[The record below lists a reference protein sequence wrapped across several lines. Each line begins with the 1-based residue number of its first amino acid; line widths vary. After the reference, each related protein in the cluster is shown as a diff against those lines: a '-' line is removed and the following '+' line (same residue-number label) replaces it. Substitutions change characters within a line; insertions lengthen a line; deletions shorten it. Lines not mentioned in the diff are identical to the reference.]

1 MATPSADELL
11 AHTDW
16 LLGLARALVGDANAE
31 DVVQETFAVAV
42 KQPPAKDGALRP
54 WLGGVARNIAKMT
67 TRSRVRREARELAA
81 PVTTDVP
88 TPEELVVRVQMQQR
102 VAKIVLELHEPLR
115 ATLLLRFFEGMD
127 ASEIARAQNIPASTV
142 RSRIKD
148 ALDRVRAT
156 LDQEHGGDR
165 KRWVALLAPLPLA
178 VSKAAVLGGGLVV
191 KKLIIGLLVLAAIVI
206 GTRVAGVWGG
216 GDKKEPAKDAKTV
229 AGSAKPAP
237 VVPKP
242 AAAPQ
247 TGGFDVRVFHD
258 DDPKGTL
265 RLEGQVIDEH
275 DAPVAKAMVAIDAN
289 PPIVVETEADG
300 SFVFDKLIPR
310 DYRLEATANDGYAGP
325 ARLRMTE
332 KPEPVTL
339 RLARGGTVE
348 VAVTNKADGSPVKS
362 AAVELR
368 STLTWK
374 ATTNAEGVATLK
386 GVGPVWAPLAVRAD
400 GFAPADVHVSAS
412 GNPEAAHRVAV
423 ALQHGA
429 AISGRVVDD
438 AGKPVGGARVYA
450 TSASE
455 PFLVVDPRRDGV
467 VAGTD
472 GKFTLPAVAPG
483 TWRLTAS
490 HGDFAPTTSDPL
502 NVDGKTAR
510 GGVEL
515 ALGAGAV
522 VKGIVK
528 DKAGKPVPSADVR
541 VVAQGFIWW
550 RPSRQAFTD
559 ADGKFEIT
567 GLARRAV
574 DVIAQADAGSSA
586 IMPLDL
592 VAKREHDIALT
603 LDTIGSIDGI
613 VVDSKG
619 TPIGDAQ
626 VIAEPDFS
634 SASTTDRTSWN
645 VRGVQETVTDQAG
658 KFHFPGLPD
667 GMYEVRAAR
676 LGATEHALSLA
687 PATSAKPNG
696 APITITLAADGRVTG
711 KLAFA
716 DGKVPASYNLMLGW
730 TYATPFAA
738 KDGSFALAGPPGKHR
753 LTITGL
759 GFVEQKKEVTIE
771 SGKDTDLG
779 TITVAGGRSISGRV
793 LDENHAPV
801 AKAKV
806 AAGGLLTGGG
816 TELYIEDESIGAKST
831 ETDENGQFVLEG
843 FPPTALTI
851 VAGKDNVGR
860 SQSLSIPPSSDS
872 ATLDLVLA
880 ATSGLDGKITRDG
893 KGLGDTVI
901 IANPIAVRAS
911 NFFVI
916 TGPDGTFAL
925 DALAPGAYIVYP
937 MLGGGGGKPKDIY
950 TKKVVVDLGKRTKV
964 EIDTTPG
971 PITLAVTIKTDKG
984 AAVPTAGVSAIGTA
998 LEVKAVDEFR
1008 DMSRVPFGPD
1018 QVIPVYMRPAVGG
1031 SVEIPGLRPG
1041 VHTICAIFGNPMQGD
1056 TSKVKFKCNPPTKL
1070 AGTKHAVTITV
1081 PAAWFE

>member
-1 MATPSADELL
+1 VATPSADDLL

-16 LLGLARALVGDANAE
+16 LMGLARALVGEANAE
-31 DVVQETFAVAV
+31 DIVQETFAVAV
-42 KQPPAKDGALRP
+42 KRPPQGAVRP
-54 WLGGVARNIAKMT
+54 WLGGIARNLSKMT

-81 PVTTDVP
+81 PAAAEVP
-88 TPEELVVRVQMQQR
+88 TPEALVARVQMQQR
-102 VAKIVLELHEPLR
+102 VARIVLELHEPLR

-156 LDQEHGGDR
+156 LDQEHAGDR
-165 KRWVALLAPLPLA
+165 KRWAVLLAPLPLA
-178 VSKAAVLGGGLVV
+178 APTKGAALLGGGLVM
-191 KKLIIGLLVLAAIVI
+191 KKLIIVLVVLLAIVI

-216 GDKKEPAKDAKTV
+216 KKET
-229 AGSAKPAP
+229 AKPAAVAKP
-237 VVPKP
+237 VTPAKPVAPKP

-247 TGGFDVRVFHD
+247 AGGFELPLFHD

-325 ARLRMTE
+325 ARLRLTE

-339 RLARGGTVE
+339 RLKRGGTVE
-348 VAVTNKADGSPVKS
+348 VAVTDKANGAPIKA

-412 GNPEAAHRVAV
+412 GNPDSAHRVAV

-429 AISGRVVDD
+429 AISGRVVDE
-438 AGKPVGGARVYA
+438 AGKPVAAARVYA

-467 VAGTD
+467 LSGTD
-472 GKFTLPAVAPG
+472 GKFSLPAVAPG

-490 HGDFAPTTSDPL
+490 HGDFAPTTSDPI
-502 NVDGKTAR
+502 NVDGKTPRA
-510 GGVEL
+510 GIEL
-515 ALGAGAV
+515 ALGAGAI

-550 RPSRQAFTD
+550 RSSRQAFTD
-559 ADGKFEIT
+559 ADGKFAIT
-567 GLARRAV
+567 GLARRTV
-574 DVIAQADAGSSA
+574 DVIAQADTGSSA
-586 IMPLDL
+586 ITPLDL
-592 VAKREHDIALT
+592 AAKREHDVTLT
-603 LDTIGSIDGI
+603 LDTSGAITGT
-613 VVDSKG
+613 VVDNKG
-619 TPIGDAQ
+619 APIGDAQ
-626 VIAEPDFS
+626 VIAEPDFAA
-634 SASTTDRTSWN
+634 ASTVDRIAWN
-645 VRGVQETVTDQAG
+645 VRGEQETVTDQAG

-667 GMYEVRAAR
+667 GTYQVRAAR

-687 PATSAKPNG
+687 PATTAKPNG
-696 APITITLAADGRVTG
+696 APLTITLAADGRVTG

-716 DGKVPASYNLMLGW
+716 DGKVPASYNVMLGW
-730 TYATPFAA
+730 TYPTPFAS
-738 KDGSFALAGPPGKHR
+738 KDGSFTLSGPPGKHR
-753 LTITGL
+753 LTITGI
-759 GFVEQKKEVTIE
+759 GFVEQKQEVTIDP
-771 SGKDTDLG
+771 GKDTDLG

-806 AAGGLLTGGG
+806 AAGMLLTGGG
-816 TELYIEDESIGAKST
+816 ADLYIEEESIGAKST

-843 FPPTALTI
+843 FPPATLTI
-851 VAGKDNVGR
+851 IAGKDNTGR
-860 SQSLSIPPSSDS
+860 SPSLRIPASSDS
-872 ATLDLVLA
+872 TSVDLVLA
-880 ATSGLDGKITRDG
+880 GTSGLDGKITRDG
-893 KGLGDTVI
+893 KPLGDTVI
-901 IANPIAVRAS
+901 IANPIAARGS
-911 NFFVI
+911 NFFVV
-916 TGPDGTFAL
+916 TGADGTFAL

-937 MLGGGGGKPKDIY
+937 MLGGGGNKPKDIY
-950 TKKVVVDLGKRTKV
+950 TKKVIVEMAKRAHVD
-964 EIDTTPG
+964 IDTTAG
-971 PITLAVTIKTDKG
+971 PITLAVTVKTDKG
-984 AAVPTAGVSAIGTA
+984 NPVPMAGIATIGVA
-998 LEVKAVDEFR
+998 LDVKSVEEFQ
-1008 DMSRVPFGPD
+1008 DLSRVPYGPD
-1018 QVIPVYMRPAVGG
+1018 QVIPVYMRPAIGG
-1031 SVEIPGLRPG
+1031 SVELTGLRPG
-1041 VHTICAIFGNPMQGD
+1041 VHTMCAVFGNPMVAD
-1056 TSKVKFKCNPPTKL
+1056 PSTIKFKCTAPTKL
-1070 AGTKHAVTITV
+1070 TNPKHAVTITV